1 MSLHSMTKARSA
13 SRPVLRPDAD
23 SQATIYRILIAIGLV
38 HLLNDSVQS
47 VIPAIFPVL
56 QDSMGISYS
65 QMGWIAFALN
75 MTASIMQ
82 PVVGYFSDK
91 RPTPALLPIGM
102 AFTCSGMI
110 FLAFADSY
118 TAVMLS
124 VILVGLGSAAFHPE
138 GSKVSHMAAGKRR
151 GLAQSIFQVG
161 GNAGQ
166 SLAPL
171 LTRWVFIP
179 FGLMGSIGFAALAL
193 VGICVQVY
201 IARWYGQTLQSGGYA
216 RKKAA
221 DGVMNPA
228 VKKNI
233 MYAFFI
239 LVILVFVRSWYVSS
253 IGSYYAFFL
262 KETFALST
270 QDAQIYIFL
279 FLGAGALGTFFG
291 GPLADR
297 FGKRNMIFASMAF
310 AAPLTIILPYANLFW
325 TGVLLTIIG
334 FIMLSSFSI
343 TVVYAQMLV
352 PGKIG
357 TVSGMITG
365 LAFGLGGLGALVL
378 GNWIDAVGISP
389 VMQICSFMPLLGFL
403 TFLLP
408 SDKKLASWTDR
419 TAS

>member
-1 MSLHSMTKARSA
+1 MSLNSLTKTGSA
-13 SRPVLRPDAD
+13 SRPLPRPDAN

-75 MTASIMQ
+75 ITASIMQ

-102 AFTCSGMI
+102 GFTCSGMI

-118 TAVMLS
+118 IAVMMS

-138 GSKVSHMAAGKRR
+138 GSKVSHMAAGNRR

-179 FGLMGSIGFAALAL
+179 FGLMGSIGFAALAA
-193 VGICVQVY
+193 VGIAVQIF
-201 IARWYGQTLQSGGYA
+201 IARWYGQTLKSGGYA

-239 LVILVFVRSWYVSS
+239 LIILVFVRSWYVSS

-262 KETFALST
+262 KDTFSLST

-310 AAPLTIILPYANLFW
+310 AAPLSLLLPYANLFW
-325 TGVLLTIIG
+325 TGVLLSIIG

-378 GNWIDAVGISP
+378 GNWIDAAGISP
-389 VMQICSFMPLLGFL
+389 VMQVCSFMPLLGFL

-408 SDKKLASWTDR
+408 SDKKLATWTDR
-419 TAS
+419 TA